1 MIVEEGD
8 IIATLADTSHSKAP
22 IIPHLHL
29 SLGRPAK
36 SLSYD
41 GFVWNT
47 VRKPEEIILL
57 DPLPVIDWPYQA
69 LNAGESFCHEL

>member
-1 MIVEEGD
+1 MIVDEGD
-8 IIATLADTSHSKAP
+8 IIATLADTRHSKAQ

-36 SLSYD
+36 SLSYE

-57 DPLPVIDWPYQA
+57 DPLSVIDWPYQVLGA
-69 LNAGESFCHEL
+69 NESFCHAL